1 MAYLVLTDSS
11 QLTAKSF
18 EKLLD
23 QIMGRDSERSTRET
37 TRRAFTGR
45 PSQTM
50 APRRLLLASLILSSV
65 TTQSLFNTTWW
76 PCSTVRPQLD
86 VNLTQYRVVAHDDSV
101 FYCAMSDDATV
112 LQVLGLWYGLQYLS
126 PVPLRSNSECRKYS
140 FTLNSLSNLT
150 WLATRQRVGQ
160 PLLHD
165 DDVTVT
171 IDNHLEEPYLWDLQ
185 GIPAIWYRNITAIWC
200 ANVASAAVV
209 VFQDPSLL
217 AVSVCQRPLE
227 YDWTVVIGRQSSY
240 QQEDLDRV
248 NNQLRL
254 AGVNHLEDALL
265 ANSTVC
271 RLTEQH

>member
-1 MAYLVLTDSS
+1 MAS
-11 QLTAKSF
+11 K
-18 EKLLD
+18 
-23 QIMGRDSERSTRET
+23 GRDSERSTRET
-37 TRRAFTGR
+37 TRAFTGR

-76 PCSTVRPQLD
+76 PCSTVQPQLD
-86 VNLTQYRVVAHDDSV
+86 VNLTQELLLRHNSGEDLVPGSEY
-101 FYCAMSDDATV
+101 M
-112 LQVLGLWYGLQYLS
+112 VLGLWYGLQYLS

-160 PLLHD
+160 PLLQD

-171 IDNHLEEPYLWDLQ
+171 INNHLEEPYLWDLQ
-185 GIPAIWYRNITAIWC
+185 GIPAICQYETETNKAGSWMSVFVAD
-200 ANVASAAVV
+200 VASAAVV

>member
-1 MAYLVLTDSS
+1 
-11 QLTAKSF
+11 
-18 EKLLD
+18 
-23 QIMGRDSERSTRET
+23 
-37 TRRAFTGR
+37 
-45 PSQTM
+45 M
-50 APRRLLLASLILSSV
+50 APRRLLLASLVLSSV

-76 PCSTVRPQLD
+76 PCSTVQPQLD
-86 VNLTQYRVVAHDDSV
+86 VNLTQHCVVAHDDDIV
-101 FYCAMSDDATV
+101 FHCAMSDDATV

-171 IDNHLEEPYLWDLQ
+171 INNHLEEPYLWDLQ
-185 GIPAIWYRNITAIWC
+185 D
-200 ANVASAAVV
+200 VASAAVV